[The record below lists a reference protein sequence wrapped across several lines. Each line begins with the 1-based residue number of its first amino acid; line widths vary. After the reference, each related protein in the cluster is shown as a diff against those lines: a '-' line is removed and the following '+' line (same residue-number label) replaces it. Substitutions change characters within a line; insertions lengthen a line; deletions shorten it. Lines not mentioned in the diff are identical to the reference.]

1 MFEHISLYSDLIIYE
16 FLNGEVFFSE
26 FVFDL
31 GFFLLIYLIKH
42 NIYIIFFTK
51 GDLIIPIFKLCMR

>member
-31 GFFLLIYLIKH
+31 GFFFLIYLIKH
-42 NIYIIFFTK
+42 NIYIIFFLLK
-51 GDLIIPIFKLCMR
+51 GI